1 MKPSRATWVTAPEN
15 DDRLTRTLALIGSFY
30 DACKVGYQG
39 NEGYRKSTDLHKFA
53 RCVGELV
60 AKRLIDPERTVFTD
74 LGCADGR
81 VNVLMSYFVKRSI
94 GIEIDPEILSEHEP
108 RKRTL
113 LQRIEQADLEL
124 PPENIWLFAGSSLA
138 PSVHARIYQETGVRF
153 SDVDLFYTYITLHEV
168 FAEKICED
176 AKEGALYLVY
186 GFHRVL
192 PAYPGLELLIPDV
205 GGQQIAALFVKGSV
219 GGYVAE
225 GSGFSNPGD
234 GKGL

>member
-1 MKPSRATWVTAPEN
+1 MKPSRAAWVIEPEN

-39 NEGYRKSTDLHKFA
+39 HEGYRKSTDLHKFA
-53 RCVGELV
+53 CCLAELV
-60 AKRLIDPERTVFTD
+60 AKRLLDRERTIFTD

-94 GIEIDPEILSEHEP
+94 GIEIDPEILSEYEP
-108 RKRTL
+108 RKKGL
-113 LQRIEQADLEL
+113 LHRIEQAGLES
-124 PPENIWLFAGSSLA
+124 PPENICLFEGSSLD
-138 PSVHARIYQETGVRF
+138 PSVHARIQRETGVRF
-153 SDVDLFYTYITLHEV
+153 WDVDLFYTYITLHEV
-168 FAEKICED
+168 FGEKIRRD

-219 GGYVAE
+219 SRYVGD
-225 GSGFSNPGD
+225 GSGFSNLGD
-234 GKGL
+234 G

>member
-1 MKPSRATWVTAPEN
+1 MKPSRATWASEPRN

-39 NEGYRKSTDLHKFA
+39 NEGYRKSTDLEKFA
-53 RCVGELV
+53 DCVRELV
-60 AKRLIDPERTVFTD
+60 AKRLVDPERTIFTD

-94 GIEIDPEILSEHEP
+94 GIEIDPDILSEYEP
-108 RKRTL
+108 RKKAL
-113 LQRIEQADLEL
+113 LQRIGQADLEL
-124 PPENIWLFAGSSLA
+124 PPDNICLFEGSSLA
-138 PSVHARIYQETGVRF
+138 PSLYPRIHRETGVRF

-168 FAEKICED
+168 FAEKICQD

-205 GGQQIAALFVKGSV
+205 GGQQIAALFAKPSV
-219 GGYVAE
+219 DRYVVDA
-225 GSGFSNPGD
+225 SGFPNPG
-234 GKGL
+234 GG